1 MADFTES
8 EYAALNAAIAKG
20 VTEVRYG
27 DRTVKYRSLDEMIK
41 VKSMMARELGKV
53 RRPNRVLSS
62 FSKGLAK

>member
-41 VKSMMARELGKV
+41 VKSMMAAELGKA

-62 FSKGLAK
+62 FGKGLAK